1 VLRARGWWIVF
12 CLLSSSVG
20 AQDVGRE
27 LLWQSN
33 AGGDDIHVIDV
44 RTGALS
50 GRLVVGPEPHGLA
63 ATADGRTVF
72 TTIEANGQRKGDLAR
87 IDAMTFK
94 VTGRSPICRE
104 PHALATTSDGRWLYV
119 PCRDGRY
126 WVVDGHT
133 GTVNRQI
140 ETGGRPHN
148 TQISADGRWAFLSPM
163 GGTHD
168 VFVVDIATDHQVTRR
183 IRFGGSLRPSAL
195 SADNRYLLQQIDGL
209 NGFQVADLGVG
220 SVIATVEHTTP
231 LGGIRLPFLDH
242 IGRLGIGGL
251 KRCHGLA
258 IRPDQREVWSVCA
271 DHVTVHELARPDF
284 HEVTVIRLPA
294 KGYWITFAPDS
305 RYAFIA
311 LSEAGRVAMIDTRTK
326 RMVTLLAAGNQPK
339 RNLVL
344 RRPM

>member
-1 VLRARGWWIVF
+1 MRACHWWIVL
-12 CLLSSSVG
+12 CLLSSSAG
-20 AQDVGRE
+20 AQDTVRE
-27 LLWQSN
+27 LLWQTN

-44 RTGALS
+44 RTGALT

-72 TTIEANGQRKGDLAR
+72 TTIEANGQRYGDLVR

-94 VTGRSPICRE
+94 VMSRSPICRE
-104 PHALATTSDGRWLYV
+104 PHALAATPDARWLYV

-133 GTVNRQI
+133 GTVTRQI

-148 TQISADGRWAFLSPM
+148 TQISSDGRWAFLSPM

-168 VFVVDIATDHQVTRR
+168 AFVVDIAAGHQVSGR

-195 SADNRYLLQQIDGL
+195 AADNRYLLQQIDGL
-209 NGFQVADLGVG
+209 NGFQVADLELG
-220 SVIATVEHTTP
+220 SVIATVEHATP
-231 LGGIRLPFLDH
+231 LGGIGLPFLDH
-242 IGRLGIGGL
+242 VGRLGSGGL

-271 DHVTVHELARPDF
+271 DHVTVHELTRPDF
-284 HEVTVIRLPA
+284 REVTAIRLPA
-294 KGYWITFAPDS
+294 KGYWITFALDS

-344 RRPM
+344 QRPM

>member
-1 VLRARGWWIVF
+1 MMRACRWWIVF
-12 CLLSSSVG
+12 CLLSSSAG
-20 AQDVGRE
+20 AQDAGRE
-27 LLWQSN
+27 LLWQTN

-44 RTGALS
+44 RTGALT

-72 TTIEANGQRKGDLAR
+72 TTIEANGQRQGDLAR
-87 IDAMTFK
+87 IDPVTFK
-94 VTGRSPICRE
+94 VVRRDPICRE
-104 PHALATTSDGRWLYV
+104 PHALAATPDARWLYV

-133 GTVNRQI
+133 GAATRQI

-148 TQISADGRWAFLSPM
+148 TQISVDGRWAFLSPM
-163 GGTHD
+163 GGSHD
-168 VFVVDIATDHQVTRR
+168 VFVVDIAAGHQVTGR

-195 SADNRYLLQQIDGL
+195 SADNRYFLQQIDGL
-209 NGFQVADLGVG
+209 NGFQVADLGLG
-220 SVIATVEHTTP
+220 SVIATVEHATP

-242 IGRLGIGGL
+242 VGRLGTGGQN
-251 KRCHGLA
+251 RCHGLA
-258 IRPDQREVWSVCA
+258 IRPDQREIWSVCA

-284 HEVTVIRLPA
+284 REVTAIRLPA

-305 RYAFIA
+305 RYAFVA
-311 LSEAGRVAMIDTRTK
+311 LSEIGHVAMIDTVTK
-326 RMVTLLAAGNQPK
+326 RMMTLLAAGNQPK

-344 RRPM
+344 RQP